1 MLLSRLVFVP
11 SIADI
16 FSERYLHFAHFQLNR
31 ILDDNA
37 TFDVLGFE
45 TRLTVQKSLVSSCQ
59 LIVTSQNFDLGS
71 LCYYGSASR
80 VAISVAYFRNS
91 MLERQKSPALLYV
104 DGQPVTP
111 TAPPGIHLV
120 STTISCLLSA

>member
-45 TRLTVQKSLVSSCQ
+45 TRLTVQKSLSSCQ

-80 VAISVAYFRNS
+80 VAIRVWHIFEIRCLKGRNPQLCY
-91 MLERQKSPALLYV
+91 M
-104 DGQPVTP
+104 
-111 TAPPGIHLV
+111 
-120 STTISCLLSA
+120 